1 MEDPFIHP
9 SSPTM
14 RYSNGGWL
22 LRRRGQQVGIV
33 VDMSN
38 GTPLPDELLVAVFTR
53 FSDMA
58 DVVRCA
64 ASCRRWSRVVAREA
78 AVLARALPPQLTRGP
93 RALLGLFHQEDA
105 GVAAPRKRRRSSS
118 VAGGQP
124 CFVATAEAARLLG
137 FQSSNNISMSDGG
150 DHGALLA
157 YSRPVAS
164 RNGHLVV
171 ELRRERH
178 ADGVH
183 LCVFNPMTGDVALLP
198 PLSGK
203 DKPGHYACALL
214 TGDDLH
220 HQAPRPTTAG
230 FFFRVLIVYNR
241 RSFTALRAY
250 TSGAT
255 QWSSEAARSQG
266 PKIDSGRLRRLSQG
280 VVFHGVAYWP
290 LRLSALAV
298 RLDGPEP
305 REVYM
310 PPAGIMAD
318 WSQHGHVLGVTTDV
332 KQQQLC
338 FIEPGFFVDG
348 DLLNAG
354 LPFRSIVLHT
364 SVLHRTVV
372 GDDDGGSG
380 HAAGEWERQDGR
392 RIKLPQ
398 KMKVGAWDAIKLRCF
413 CEKSGV
419 LLFTLGEDSSC
430 PGAYALN
437 VTTKEIEKL
446 ADGTC
451 CDSWRNVVGYEM
463 DAAAY
468 IASLIPCHS

>member
-1 MEDPFIHP
+1 
-9 SSPTM
+9 M

-22 LRRRGQQVGIV
+22 LRRRGQQVDIV

-38 GTPLPDELLVAVFTR
+38 GTPLPDELLVAVFAR

-64 ASCRRWSRVVAREA
+64 ATCRRWSRVVARDA

-93 RALLGLFHQEDA
+93 RALLGLFHQDHA

-118 VAGGQP
+118 VAGDGQP
-124 CFVATAEAARLLG
+124 CFLATAEAARLLG
-137 FQSSNNISMSDGG
+137 FRSSTISTDDGG
-150 DHGALLA
+150 DHGALLG

-164 RNGHLVV
+164 RNGHVVV

-178 ADGVH
+178 ADGIH

-198 PLSGK
+198 PLSGE

-214 TGDDLH
+214 TGDDL
-220 HQAPRPTTAG
+220 QQPPPTAAA

-250 TSGAT
+250 SSDAR
-255 QWSSEAARSQG
+255 QWSSEAAR
-266 PKIDSGRLRRLSQG
+266 PKIDAGRLRRLGQG
-280 VVFHGVAYWP
+280 VVFRGVAYWP

-298 RLDGPEP
+298 RLDGVEP
-305 REVYM
+305 REVSM

-318 WSQHGHVLGVTTDV
+318 RSQHVHVVGVATDV
-332 KQQQLC
+332 KQQLLC
-338 FIEPGFFVDG
+338 FIEPGFYVDRG
-348 DLLNAG
+348 LLNAG
-354 LPFRSIVLHT
+354 LPYHSIVIKT
-364 SVLHRTVV
+364 SVLRTV
-372 GDDDGGSG
+372 DG

-398 KMKVGAWDAIKLRCF
+398 KMKVGCRDCIKLRWF
-413 CEKSGV
+413 CERSGV

-437 VTTKEIEKL
+437 MATKEVEKL

-451 CDSWRNVVGYEM
+451 CDSWRNVVGYDM

-468 IASLIPCHS
+468 IASFIRCHS